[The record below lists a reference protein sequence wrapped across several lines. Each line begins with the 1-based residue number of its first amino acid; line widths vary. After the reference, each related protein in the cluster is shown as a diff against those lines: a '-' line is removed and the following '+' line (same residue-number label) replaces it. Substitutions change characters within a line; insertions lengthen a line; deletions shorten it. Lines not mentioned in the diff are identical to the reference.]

1 VKRREFITLLGG
13 AVLAGP
19 VSVLLA
25 QQSAMPMVGFVTG
38 LSSNYVTGRKPAF
51 RRGLREVGY
60 VEGKNVVVEYYS
72 VEGQSDRLSGVVT
85 DLIERKVSVIVA
97 VGGTDPAK
105 AAKAA
110 TTIIPI
116 VFISA
121 ADPLGAGIVTSLNRP
136 EGNITGVSIL
146 GTSLEAKRL
155 GLLHDIVP
163 GTSPIGVL
171 VNPRFSD
178 ADLELREVEEAAG
191 LVRRQIH
198 VVHASAESE
207 FEGAFAS
214 LARQSVGGLLIASDP
229 FFASH
234 RDQLIA
240 LAARYKLP
248 TMYHQREFAEA
259 GGLVSYAPDFA
270 DGYRQGGVYAGKI
283 LKGAKPADLPV
294 MQSSKFEFVINL
306 KTAKALGVKFS
317 DNVLTLADEVIE

>member
-1 VKRREFITLLGG
+1 MKRRAFITLLGG
-13 AVLAGP
+13 AAAAWPLAAR
-19 VSVLLA
+19 A
-25 QQSAMPMVGFVTG
+25 QQPAMPMVGFVTG

-60 VEGKNVVVEYYS
+60 VEGQNVVVEYHS

-85 DLIERKVSVIVA
+85 DLIERKVAVIVA

-110 TTIIPI
+110 TTTIPI

-121 ADPLGAGIVTSLNRP
+121 ADPLGAGIVTRLNRP

-234 RDQLIA
+234 RDQLVA

-248 TMYHQREFAEA
+248 TMYHQREFSEA

-270 DGYRQGGVYAGKI
+270 EGYRQGGVYAGRI
-283 LKGAKPADLPV
+283 LKGATPADLPV

-306 KTAKALGVKFS
+306 KTAKELGVKFS
-317 DNVLTLADEVIE
+317 DNVLSLADEVIE

>member
-1 VKRREFITLLGG
+1 MSAKIKRREFITLLSG
-13 AVLAGP
+13 AAAAWPLAAR
-19 VSVLLA
+19 A
-25 QQSAMPMVGFVTG
+25 QQSAMPVVGFVTG

-51 RRGLREVGY
+51 RRGLREIGY
-60 VEGKNVVVEYYS
+60 VEGQNVVVEYHS

-85 DLIERKVSVIVA
+85 DLIERKVAVIVA
-97 VGGTDPAK
+97 VGGIDPAK

-110 TTIIPI
+110 TTTIPI

-121 ADPLGAGIVTSLNRP
+121 ADPLGAGIVTRLNRP

-178 ADLELREVEEAAG
+178 ADLELRELEQAAG

-234 RDQLIA
+234 R
-240 LAARYKLP
+240 
-248 TMYHQREFAEA
+248 
-259 GGLVSYAPDFA
+259 
-270 DGYRQGGVYAGKI
+270 GVYAGRI

-294 MQSSKFEFVINL
+294 MQSSKF
-306 KTAKALGVKFS
+306 
-317 DNVLTLADEVIE
+317 

>member
-1 VKRREFITLLGG
+1 MKRRAFITLLGG
-13 AVLAGP
+13 AAAAWPLAAR
-19 VSVLLA
+19 A
-25 QQSAMPMVGFVTG
+25 QQPAMPMVGFVTG

-60 VEGKNVVVEYYS
+60 VEGQNVLVEYHS

-85 DLIERKVSVIVA
+85 DLIERKVAVIA
-97 VGGTDPAK
+97 AK

-110 TTIIPI
+110 TTTIPI

-121 ADPLGAGIVTSLNRP
+121 ADPLGASIVTRLNRP

-171 VNPRFSD
+171 VNPGFSD

-234 RDQLIA
+234 RDQLVA

-248 TMYHQREFAEA
+248 TMYHQREFSEA

-270 DGYRQGGVYAGKI
+270 EGYRQGGVYAGRI
-283 LKGAKPADLPV
+283 LKGATPADLPV

-317 DNVLTLADEVIE
+317 DNVLSLADEVIE

>member
-1 VKRREFITLLGG
+1 
-13 AVLAGP
+13 
-19 VSVLLA
+19 
-25 QQSAMPMVGFVTG
+25 MPMVGFVTG

-60 VEGKNVVVEYYS
+60 VEGQNVLVEYHS

-85 DLIERKVSVIVA
+85 DLIERKVAVIVA

-110 TTIIPI
+110 TTTIPI

-121 ADPLGAGIVTSLNRP
+121 ADPLGAGIVTRLNRP

-171 VNPRFSD
+171 VNPGFSD
-178 ADLELREVEEAAG
+178 AGLELRELEEAAG
-191 LVRRQIH
+191 LVRRQID

-234 RDQLIA
+234 RDHLVCR
-240 LAARYKLP
+240 LLLEKKKH
-248 TMYHQREFAEA
+248 HQ
-259 GGLVSYAPDFA
+259 S
-270 DGYRQGGVYAGKI
+270 
-283 LKGAKPADLPV
+283 PV
-294 MQSSKFEFVINL
+294 QRDTPKDCGSPS
-306 KTAKALGVKFS
+306 
-317 DNVLTLADEVIE
+317 

>member
-1 VKRREFITLLGG
+1 MRFDLRRRDFITLLGG
-13 AVLAGP
+13 SAAVLWPLAAR
-19 VSVLLA
+19 A
-25 QQSAMPMVGFVTG
+25 QQPAMPMG

-60 VEGKNVVVEYYS
+60 VEGQNVMVEYHS

-85 DLIERKVSVIVA
+85 DLIERKVGVIVA

-110 TTIIPI
+110 TTTIPI

-121 ADPLGAGIVTSLNRP
+121 ADPLGAGIVTRLNRP

-171 VNPRFSD
+171 VNPGFSD
-178 ADLELREVEEAAG
+178 AGLELRELEEAAG

-198 VVHASAESE
+198 VVYASVESE

-234 RDQLIA
+234 RDQLVA

-270 DGYRQGGVYAGKI
+270 EGYRQGGVYAGRI

-317 DNVLTLADEVIE
+317 DNVLSLADEVIE

>member
-1 VKRREFITLLGG
+1 MRFDLRRRDFITLLGG
-13 AVLAGP
+13 SAAVLWPLAAR
-19 VSVLLA
+19 A
-25 QQSAMPMVGFVTG
+25 QQPAMPMG

-60 VEGKNVVVEYYS
+60 VEGQNVVVEYHS
-72 VEGQSDRLSGVVT
+72 VEGQSDRLSEVVT
-85 DLIERKVSVIVA
+85 DLIERKVGVIVA

-110 TTIIPI
+110 TTTIPI

-121 ADPLGAGIVTSLNRP
+121 ADPLGAGIVTRLNRP

-171 VNPRFSD
+171 VNPGFSD
-178 ADLELREVEEAAG
+178 AGLELRELEEAAG

-198 VVHASAESE
+198 VVYASVESE

-234 RDQLIA
+234 RDQLVA

-270 DGYRQGGVYAGKI
+270 EGYRQGGVYAGRI

-317 DNVLTLADEVIE
+317 DNVLSLADEVIE

>member
-1 VKRREFITLLGG
+1 VRRREFITLLGG
-13 AVLAGP
+13 AAAWP
-19 VSVLLA
+19 FAARA
-25 QQSAMPMVGFVTG
+25 QQPAMPMVGFVTG

-60 VEGKNVVVEYYS
+60 VEGQNVVVEYHS

-85 DLIERKVSVIVA
+85 DLIERKVAVIVA

-105 AAKAA
+105 AAKAE
-110 TTIIPI
+110 TTTIPI

-121 ADPLGAGIVTSLNRP
+121 ADPLGAGIVTRLNRP

-155 GLLHDIVP
+155 GLLHDIVL

-178 ADLELREVEEAAG
+178 ADLELREVEEATG

-214 LARQSVGGLLIASDP
+214 LGRQSVGGLLIASDP

-234 RDQLIA
+234 REQLVA

-283 LKGAKPADLPV
+283 LKGAKPGDLPV
-294 MQSSKFEFVINL
+294 MQSSKFELVINL
-306 KTAKALGVKFS
+306 KTARTLGLTIPAG
-317 DNVLTLADEVIE
+317 VLSIADEVIE

>member
-1 VKRREFITLLGG
+1 
-13 AVLAGP
+13 
-19 VSVLLA
+19 
-25 QQSAMPMVGFVTG
+25 
-38 LSSNYVTGRKPAF
+38 
-51 RRGLREVGY
+51 
-60 VEGKNVVVEYYS
+60 
-72 VEGQSDRLSGVVT
+72 
-85 DLIERKVSVIVA
+85 
-97 VGGTDPAK
+97 
-105 AAKAA
+105 
-110 TTIIPI
+110 
-116 VFISA
+116 
-121 ADPLGAGIVTSLNRP
+121 
-136 EGNITGVSIL
+136 
-146 GTSLEAKRL
+146 
-155 GLLHDIVP
+155 
-163 GTSPIGVL
+163 VL
-171 VNPRFSD
+171 VNPGFSD

-191 LVRRQIH
+191 LVRRQIR

-234 RDQLIA
+234 RDQLVA

-270 DGYRQGGVYAGKI
+270 EGYRQGGVYAGRI

-317 DNVLTLADEVIE
+317 DNVLSLADEVIE

>member
-1 VKRREFITLLGG
+1 MTVTIGRRELLVALGG
-13 AVLAGP
+13 ATATWPLAAR
-19 VSVLLA
+19 A
-25 QQSAMPMVGFVTG
+25 QQPAMPMVGFVTG

-60 VEGKNVVVEYYS
+60 VEGQNVMVEYHS

-85 DLIERKVSVIVA
+85 DLIERKVAVIVA

-110 TTIIPI
+110 TTTIPI

-121 ADPLGAGIVTSLNRP
+121 ADPLGAGIVTRLNRP

-171 VNPRFSD
+171 VNPGFSD
-178 ADLELREVEEAAG
+178 ADLELRELEEAAG

-198 VVHASAESE
+198 VVHASAE
-207 FEGAFAS
+207 
-214 LARQSVGGLLIASDP
+214 
-229 FFASH
+229 
-234 RDQLIA
+234 
-240 LAARYKLP
+240 
-248 TMYHQREFAEA
+248 
-259 GGLVSYAPDFA
+259 
-270 DGYRQGGVYAGKI
+270 
-283 LKGAKPADLPV
+283 
-294 MQSSKFEFVINL
+294 
-306 KTAKALGVKFS
+306 
-317 DNVLTLADEVIE
+317 